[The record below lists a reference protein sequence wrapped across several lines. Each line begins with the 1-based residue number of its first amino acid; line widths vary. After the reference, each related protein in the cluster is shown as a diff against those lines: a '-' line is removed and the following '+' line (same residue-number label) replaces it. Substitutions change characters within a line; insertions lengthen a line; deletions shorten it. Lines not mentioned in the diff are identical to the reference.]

1 MIRNILLGVLLA
13 VSLGA
18 NAQRDT
24 LSLNRGWQFKYGN
37 SSSTAQNTD
46 FSTSDVQQV
55 NLPHDFQISQPWVAP
70 AKNEKADN
78 SDQAANVKS
87 RLSARAFK
95 EMGVGVYRKVLH
107 APKEWQGRRLL
118 LDFGG
123 IMLVGDV
130 YLNGN
135 RIGGTDYGYVGFDI
149 DVTKQL
155 RYGAD
160 NVLVVVANTMAPNN
174 SRWYTG
180 GGLYRDVR
188 LIATN
193 RDLYFEHH
201 PLFLSTPGNKQLNV
215 TAEVSNY
222 TKSPSGL
229 IEVAILDANGRQV
242 AVHKQSLTFSRK
254 RRTREYVLDSIPLS
268 NPQLWSCD
276 HPYLYTAVVSLYRND
291 GTLADR
297 VSEQFGVRTFEF
309 SPQFGLKLN
318 GEKVILKGIANH
330 HTLGSLGAA
339 AYPRAIEK
347 RIKLLKS
354 FGFNHIRCSHNPYS
368 EDLYRLCDKYGIIV
382 IDELYDKWL
391 QQYAGG
397 RTPWTNLWQHDIPEW
412 VKRDR
417 NHPSVALW
425 SLGNELQTY
434 TNLPFNDW
442 GVTAYRLQ
450 RELVKRYDPTR
461 LTTVAMHP
469 RGRSE
474 ETDSLPCD
482 LAKITDIQAYNY
494 RYAYFPGDGRRFPY
508 MIFYQS
514 EANLPMMGPNY
525 FGMDLNK
532 VVGLAYWGMIDYLGE
547 SMGWPAKGW
556 FNGVFD
562 ISLQPKPMAYFVK
575 SMFSNEPV
583 VHIGVVDNKSDAVV
597 WNGVKFGGET
607 VTDHWNRTPGSKYT
621 LYTYTNA
628 DEVELLVNGKS
639 MGVKKNTTDPN
650 TRNKIK
656 WTDIAYEPGYV
667 EAVARKDGKT
677 VARHRINTYGKVSRL
692 QLVPDQEVWKA
703 DGTDLQ
709 HVTVYAV
716 DKNGNKVWDDTD
728 ELTFSV
734 EGDASIVAVSNG
746 DITTDENLAGNRIR
760 LFHGSAMVILRAGVK
775 PSAITLTVSAAGKKD
790 YKLKLNTRQ

>member
-160 NVLVVVANTMAPNN
+160 NELVVVANTMAPNN

-229 IEVAILDANGRQV
+229 IEVAILDANGHQV

-291 GTLADR
+291 GTVADR

-575 SMFSNEPV
+575 SMFSKEPV
-583 VHIGVVDNKSDAVV
+583 VHIGIVDNKSDAVV

-775 PSAITLTVSAAGKKD
+775 PSAITLTVSTAGKKD

>member
-160 NVLVVVANTMAPNN
+160 NELVVVANTMAPNN

-254 RRTREYVLDSIPLS
+254 RRTREYVLDSISLS

-656 WTDIAYEPGYV
+656 WTDITYEPGYV

-775 PSAITLTVSAAGKKD
+775 PSAITLTVSTAGKKD

>member
-677 VARHRINTYGKVSRL
+677 VARHRINTFGKVSRL

-760 LFHGSAMVILRAGVK
+760 LIHGSAMVILRAGVK
-775 PSAITLTVSAAGKKD
+775 PSAITLTVSTAGKKD

>member
-160 NVLVVVANTMAPNN
+160 NELVVVANTMAPNN
-174 SRWYTG
+174 SRWFTG

-254 RRTREYVLDSIPLS
+254 RRTREYVLDSISLS

-339 AYPRAIEK
+339 AYPKAIEK

-677 VARHRINTYGKVSRL
+677 VARHRINTFGKVSRL

>member
-160 NVLVVVANTMAPNN
+160 NELVVVANTMAPNN

-677 VARHRINTYGKVSRL
+677 VARHRINTFGKVSRL

-746 DITTDENLAGNRIR
+746 DITTDENLTGNRIR

-790 YKLKLNTRQ
+790 YKLKLNTRP

>member
-160 NVLVVVANTMAPNN
+160 NELVVVANTMAPNN

-193 RDLYFEHH
+193 RDLYFERH
-201 PLFLSTPGNKQLNV
+201 PLFFSTPGNKQLNV

-229 IEVAILDANGRQV
+229 IEVAILDANGHQV

-339 AYPRAIEK
+339 AYPKAIEK

-442 GVTAYRLQ
+442 GVTVYRLQ

-677 VARHRINTYGKVSRL
+677 VARHRINTFGKVSRL

-734 EGDASIVAVSNG
+734 DGDASIVAVSNG

-790 YKLKLNTRQ
+790 YKLKLNTRP